1 MASNQAGN
9 PTVGGSVPYKGPAT
23 TVPPRPIPAGRKTAR
38 EGTMVVDAASGEV
51 LGGTLQQVYVYET
64 PVRIWHWVMMIAMI
78 VLVATGYLIGSPWS
92 GPTREATFTYFFGN
106 VRLFHFLAAAVFVVA
121 FVIRVYWAIAGNHHA
136 RSIFLPPVWSGSWW
150 SGMFRQGLYYVF
162 MKKESP
168 LWIGHN
174 PLAQFAMFAMYVL
187 GTIVIIL
194 TGLSLFSEQYGW
206 GSVWMNLF
214 GWVNVLLGGSQMV
227 RLVHHL
233 AMYYLLIFA
242 VIHMYMVIRED
253 VMSGESVVGSM
264 INGLRSFKA
273 GANKD

>member
-1 MASNQAGN
+1 MASNQA
-9 PTVGGSVPYKGPAT
+9 VSPAAVT
-23 TVPPRPIPAGRKTAR
+23 PRPIPAGRKTAR

-51 LGGTLQQVYVYET
+51 LGGTLQQVYVYEA
-64 PVRIWHWVMMIAMI
+64 PVRIWHWVMMLAMV
-78 VLVATGYLIGSPWS
+78 VLVFTGYLIGSPWS
-92 GPTREATFTYFFGN
+92 GPSGEATFTYFFGN
-106 VRLFHFLAAAVFVVA
+106 VRLFHFLAAAVFIVA
-121 FVIRVYWAIAGNHHA
+121 FVVRLYWAVAGNHHA

-150 SGMFRQGLYYVF
+150 NGMFRQGLYYLF

-174 PLAQFAMFAMYVL
+174 PLAQRAMFAMYVL

-194 TGLSLFSEQYGW
+194 TGLSLFSEQYAW

-242 VIHMYMVIRED
+242 VIHIYMATRED
-253 VMSGESVVGSM
+253 VMSGQTVVSTM
-264 INGLRSFKA
+264 VNGLRSFKED
-273 GANKD
+273 ANKG